1 METCGSRLAEIAN
14 RHQKTI
20 SIAAHLGQCPH
31 VTAKNR
37 NASANNLA
45 LIRKFGQG
53 GIKGAN
59 LTLHKV
65 ASPFRE
71 LPELQQTDHD
81 LRRVEER
88 ESATARKKVTDL
100 NVAKIIGPEP

>member
-1 METCGSRLAEIAN
+1 MPLRTTWLSSGNLE
-14 RHQKTI
+14 
-20 SIAAHLGQCPH
+20 AHLKP
-31 VTAKNR
+31 N
-37 NASANNLA
+37 
-45 LIRKFGQG
+45 QG

-71 LPELQQTDHD
+71 LPELQQQTDHD